1 LQILLSA
8 VPPRDDVTL
17 VSAHV
22 PVRGTFDDLPEGS
35 GISAEFGGRTY
46 RWQLTYRGGAE
57 GHDLALKNKSDY
69 GPDAPITHTRPL
81 PEIPKPLWSEHRAYP
96 LSAEIPGEP
105 AFPGA
110 EGFGAF
116 TPGGRGGRMVYVD
129 NLNDSGPG
137 SLREAVGTSG
147 PRIIVFRV
155 GGVIP
160 LKSTLLI
167 TEPFVTIDGRNAPGP
182 GIMLRN
188 HGVEVRTHDV
198 VLRHFRVRVGDDD
211 VHLDDPK
218 ARDSYYGGSG
228 EHALYFIEG
237 SKNCIADHLSLSW
250 STTKVLSVTK
260 LSDLITIQWCILSEA
275 LNFADHGYASIAG
288 GNRVSWHHNL
298 FAHDL
303 SRNVRFGGL
312 VDADFRNNVVYDWGH
327 TAGNG
332 EFDRVNYVGNYLK
345 AGPSTTQN
353 PWLLF
358 INGEGTVMPGSL
370 FITNNILAGERAAP
384 GVNDDNWRG
393 TGYYYERHSIAAPAP
408 FPAPAVATESAQ
420 AAYEHVLKE
429 AGATL
434 PRRDAVDERIVR
446 EVRDGT
452 GHIIKW
458 VKDAGGWPEFPAT
471 ASPPKPTE

>member
-1 LQILLSA
+1 
-8 VPPRDDVTL
+8 
-17 VSAHV
+17 
-22 PVRGTFDDLPEGS
+22 
-35 GISAEFGGRTY
+35 
-46 RWQLTYRGGAE
+46 
-57 GHDLALKNKSDY
+57 
-69 GPDAPITHTRPL
+69 
-81 PEIPKPLWSEHRAYP
+81 
-96 LSAEIPGEP
+96 
-105 AFPGA
+105 
-110 EGFGAF
+110 
-116 TPGGRGGRMVYVD
+116 
-129 NLNDSGPG
+129 
-137 SLREAVGTSG
+137 
-147 PRIIVFRV
+147 
-155 GGVIP
+155 
-160 LKSTLLI
+160 
-167 TEPFVTIDGRNAPGP
+167 
-182 GIMLRN
+182 
-188 HGVEVRTHDV
+188 
-198 VLRHFRVRVGDDD
+198 
-211 VHLDDPK
+211 
-218 ARDSYYGGSG
+218 
-228 EHALYFIEG
+228 
-237 SKNCIADHLSLSW
+237 
-250 STTKVLSVTK
+250 VTK